1 MIILDRAQSLALR
14 CAATGVVNV
23 KGAAGTGKT
32 ALANAISVQIA
43 HTGLNCLLLGPSPE
57 LDKPLS
63 FRTASAC
70 HPILARRAYG
80 GTRPMV
86 HRQEIDHLAARAR
99 LNPGAMQFAARLL
112 RRGRE
117 LLERYGLHPDE
128 VEKSLVRAHAVTPE
142 ALDLLAI
149 ISHDAGLIAEMLWS
163 GNRRN
168 GRSLRDIENAIAGRE
183 ADVPPD
189 EEPLDLIVTD
199 NHDFER
205 KLTSLLLNMQPN
217 GEEKELAAVVAALRG
232 SISADDTLRE
242 VHEQTLL
249 KAMML
254 RDAIDLVRNSSTP
267 EAALKVRPLIHASRI
282 VEYFVRKHPG
292 IEAPVVIKSFEDAL
306 RNCESDRA
314 ALAPYLGRHGA
325 RTVGSVAQAGQEGSN
340 RFARHYPS
348 IGSFVQRIREA
359 RYAARH
365 LPALLGQL
373 RRFLPAP
380 LMREISDAALEEA
393 AKMIEAGRILDEST
407 KAADELRQLR
417 DIFASTG
424 FGDLFT
430 MPADFFV
437 RNQAA
442 ASHVTQAGLSY
453 APEILDLL
461 IDARVHSSPA
471 IPDLKEWPASIM
483 RARTRNELTEIAS
496 RRHRFDVVVADDVG
510 EFDADTIERFA
521 AAGTWVHRLGI
532 VQGPEAIALE
542 VPHRQI
548 HFEIAN
554 LASGHPERWLAGP
567 GGLGV
572 VVREVS
578 HAAYRA
584 LKSAAKQ
591 LVTILQD
598 LGRNAAIYPLARGA
612 VADIVVV
619 AVDELLDVALGNLA
633 KCAREGIVILC
644 RRDMR
649 QTKSAPER
657 ALPADATTAQIL
669 GWRIKRACGEGV
681 LLEKNGNCVALVD
694 EPLALSGFEDL
705 VTDIVDRLSSFGWR
719 PLIAWR
725 NAPRDPDEL
734 NRLLE
739 VQAVPL
745 PREDPIR
752 LLVEGLDLSRPAT
765 ESQEGILSDD
775 QATENVVDSVSEG
788 ETAELAPNTNQD
800 SDEAE
805 PGLQVA
811 AVKSLVPREPIVRF
825 SGAGSGAPDVEPHEI
840 QSEPK
845 TALSGDLPCTQTRS
859 GPERPMADAP
869 AGRATL
875 LLFAPALG
883 A

>member
-14 CAATGVVNV
+14 CAATGVVTV
-23 KGAAGTGKT
+23 QGAAGRGKSV
-32 ALANAISVQIA
+32 LANAISVQIA
-43 HTGLNCLLLGPSPE
+43 RTGFNCLLLGPSRE

-63 FRTASAC
+63 FRTASVC

-80 GTRPMV
+80 GTRPFV

-117 LLERYGLHPDE
+117 LLERHGLQPDE
-128 VEKSLVRAHAVTPE
+128 VEKSLVRARPVPQE

-168 GRSLRDIENAIAGRE
+168 GRSLRDIESAIAGRE
-183 ADVPPD
+183 VDVPPD

-199 NHDFER
+199 DHDFER

-217 GEEKELAAVVAALRG
+217 GEEKRLAAVVAALRG
-232 SISADDTLRE
+232 SISANDTLRE
-242 VHEQTLL
+242 VHEQTQL
-249 KAMML
+249 KAKML
-254 RDAIDLVRNSSTP
+254 RDAIDLVTNSHTP
-267 EAALKVRPLIHASRI
+267 EAALKVRSHASRI
-282 VEYFVRKHPG
+282 VEYFVGKHPG
-292 IEAPVVIKSFEDAL
+292 IEAPVVIKFLEDAL
-306 RNCESDRA
+306 RNCESDKA
-314 ALAPYLGRHGA
+314 ALAPYLDRHGA
-325 RTVGSVAQAGQEGSN
+325 RTVGSVAQAAQGGPN
-340 RFARHYPS
+340 RYARHGQS

-365 LPALLGQL
+365 LPALLGRL
-373 RRFLPAP
+373 RGFLPAT
-380 LMREISDAALEEA
+380 LMREISDAPLDEVANV
-393 AKMIEAGRILDEST
+393 IEAGRILDENA

-417 DIFASTG
+417 DLFASTG
-424 FGDLFT
+424 FGDLLT
-430 MPADFFV
+430 APADFFE

-442 ASHVTQAGLSY
+442 TSYVTQAGLSY

-461 IDARVHSSPA
+461 IDARAHSPPELS
-471 IPDLKEWPASIM
+471 DLKEWPASIM

-532 VQGPEAIALE
+532 VAGSEAIVLD
-542 VPHRQI
+542 VPHRQK

-554 LASGHPERWLAGP
+554 LASGHPEHWLAGP

-572 VVREVS
+572 VVREES
-578 HAAYRA
+578 NSTYRA
-584 LKSAAKQ
+584 LKSAATH
-591 LVTILQD
+591 LVTILRE

-612 VADIVVV
+612 AADIVVV

-649 QTKSAPER
+649 QTKFAPER

-681 LLEKNGNCVALVD
+681 LLEKNSNCVALVD

-739 VQAVPL
+739 VHAVPL
-745 PREDPIR
+745 PREDTIR
-752 LLVEGLDLSRPAT
+752 ILVEGLDLSPPAT

-775 QATENVVDSVSEG
+775 PAAENVFDGGPEG
-788 ETAELAPNTNQD
+788 ETRAPT
-800 SDEAE
+800 A
-805 PGLQVA
+805 
-811 AVKSLVPREPIVRF
+811 KSLVSTESIVRLA
-825 SGAGSGAPDVEPHEI
+825 GAGSGATEVEPHKI
-840 QSEPK
+840 LPEPK
-845 TALSGDLPCTQTRS
+845 PAPSDSSCTQIRS
-859 GPERPMADAP
+859 GPERPMAEAP
-869 AGRATL
+869 VGRATL
-875 LLFAPALG
+875 LLFAPALT